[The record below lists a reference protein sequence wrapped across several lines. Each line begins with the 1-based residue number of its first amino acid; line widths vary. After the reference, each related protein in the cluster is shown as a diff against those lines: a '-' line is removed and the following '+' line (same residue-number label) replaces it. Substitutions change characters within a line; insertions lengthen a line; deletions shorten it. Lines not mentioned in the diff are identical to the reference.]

1 MRDAKD
7 IGEHKP
13 ISQEEMD
20 YMIKHGQPK
29 LVTRDK
35 PYALQYAERMKG
47 KSYGKQQDI
56 SRDEESGKDA

>member
-13 ISQEEMD
+13 ISQKEMD
-20 YMIKHGQPK
+20 HMIKYGQPK

-47 KSYGKQQDI
+47 YGKQQDI
-56 SRDEESGKDA
+56 SRDEKSGKDA

>member
-13 ISQEEMD
+13 ISQKEMD
-20 YMIKHGQPK
+20 HMIKYGQPK
-29 LVTRDK
+29 LVARDK

-56 SRDEESGKDA
+56 SGNEKSGKDA